1 MRVPKTKL
9 CIVRLERPQDV
20 QAIHGVHAA
29 SFPSDA
35 EARLVDALRQ
45 AGRLVIS
52 LVAIVDG
59 AVVGHVAFSPV
70 TAATGAPGAGMGPVA
85 VHESHRRQGIA
96 AELIKM
102 GFERCRA
109 FDIGW
114 VVVLGEPSYYGR
126 FGFRQAAEFGLS
138 DEFGGGTAFQ
148 AIELLSNSLPVGA
161 GLVRY
166 SPEFALVV

>member
-1 MRVPKTKL
+1 MPKTKL
-9 CIVRLERPQDV
+9 CTVCLERPQDV
-20 QAIHGVHAA
+20 QAIHGVHAT

-52 LVAIVDG
+52 LVAVIEG

-96 AELIKM
+96 AELVREGLKH
-102 GFERCRA
+102 CRELE
-109 FDIGW
+109 IGW

-126 FGFRQAAEFGLS
+126 FGFRQAAELGLS
-138 DEFGGGTAFQ
+138 DEFGGGPAFQ
-148 AIELLSNSLPVGA
+148 AIELLSGSLPVGA